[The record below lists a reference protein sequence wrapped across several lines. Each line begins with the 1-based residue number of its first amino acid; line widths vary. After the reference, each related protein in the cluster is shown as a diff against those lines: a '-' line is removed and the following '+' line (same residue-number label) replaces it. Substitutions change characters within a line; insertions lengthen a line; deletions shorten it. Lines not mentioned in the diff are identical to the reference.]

1 MERGAL
7 AVAAEVVGVPVEA
20 VEVEVAADLA
30 VFSDPVLAVVV
41 DLVPPR
47 VRAVLLPELDGVGE
61 VLLVVVVVVVLDLVG
76 AVVIPRRPRE
86 SFRRTP
92 CWFKA
97 CAVSECR
104 ARSARRVG
112 LSNRSETSVALST
125 HCKSQSHSVFW
136 RRARSYEVSCRQDR
150 PRTMLCEC

>member
-1 MERGAL
+1 MRRSGQLASCDTLESICGSTSLAEWDGMERGAL

-76 AVVIPRRPRE
+76 AVVIP
-86 SFRRTP
+86 SQFS
-92 CWFKA
+92 A
-97 CAVSECR
+97 AR
-104 ARSARRVG
+104 ARA
-112 LSNRSETSVALST
+112 LRS
-125 HCKSQSHSVFW
+125 
-136 RRARSYEVSCRQDR
+136 RAG
-150 PRTMLCEC
+150 RTGRGRADGMLTTL